1 MWSDFITSVQCLQKL
16 SLMMIGNICVGENKR
31 AGRDGA
37 HQLYTLLHINSFSC
51 VGISPQIDWFYL
63 PALVGRVWKWEK
75 KCVQF
80 IYYIV
85 FLLQLTLCKAKLL
98 VFFLCCLVPALEAWG
113 CCLWPL
119 YRETQA
125 HALMSPCCDSSEE
138 LAVKGGGSLPEYPNC
153 HPAPATLE
161 AEEIL
166 PYFVIV
172 SGFEKS

>member
-75 KCVQF
+75 KCFKF

-85 FLLQLTLCKAKLL
+85 FLLQLTLCKASGFFSLL
-98 VFFLCCLVPALEAWG
+98 PCTCTWSVRLLPLTSLQRNPNPRSHVSMLWLFWGAGCEGRRVPTRIPQLPPSSSNLG
-113 CCLWPL
+113 SRRNP
-119 YRETQA
+119 
-125 HALMSPCCDSSEE
+125 PIFCDS
-138 LAVKGGGSLPEYPNC
+138 
-153 HPAPATLE
+153 
-161 AEEIL
+161 
-166 PYFVIV
+166 
-172 SGFEKS
+172 